1 MVCKNCGIANSDASR
16 FCSECGSVLPQPK
29 PEEPTPPE
37 EKTDYQPPVA
47 QPVMIPVMP
56 GTPVYAAQPVFDYQ
70 RPVAAQVNMPAFG
83 AMPASYPSA
92 AVVPPEST
100 PPVQENPAPQAAQPT
115 PPQAAPV
122 PPVPP
127 VSPMGRAPGYAMPTA
142 PAAMYPPIPPVQGM
156 PPMFPYPYG
165 QGGMYGFPYS
175 PLMKDPYASKV
186 KMALWF
192 GIVAAIL
199 PFITCFFAS
208 PVGLVLGILGVC
220 FGAANLSKVFP
231 QNKSKAIA
239 AIVVGSI
246 AIAISGA
253 GCFAIAKV
261 IAAISESEEFQQF
274 NESFNSFIA
283 ALAVRA
289 MKMAMIGAK
298 LFIEQL
304 RILLKVIFLK

>member
-100 PPVQENPAPQAAQPT
+100 PPAQENPAPQAAQPAQPT
-115 PPQAAPV
+115 PPQAPPV

-127 VSPMGRAPGYAMPTA
+127 VQAYAMPT
-142 PAAMYPPIPPVQGM
+142 PPPMYPPMPPVQGM
-156 PPMFPYPYG
+156 PTMPPYPFG
-165 QGGMYGFPYS
+165 QGGMYSFPYS
-175 PLMKDPYASKV
+175 PLMKDPHASKV
-186 KMALWF
+186 TMALWF
-192 GIVAAIL
+192 GIVAAVL
-199 PFITCFFAS
+199 PFVTCSLAS
-208 PVGLVLGILGVC
+208 PVCLVLAILALC
-220 FGAANLSKVFP
+220 FGAANFNKVFP
-231 QNKSKAIA
+231 QNKSRAIA
-239 AIVVGSI
+239 AIVAGSI
-246 AIAISGA
+246 AIVISGA
-253 GCFAIAKV
+253 GCFAIARV
-261 IAAISESEEFQQF
+261 ISAISQSEEFKQF

-289 MKMAMIGAK
+289 MRVAVIGVK